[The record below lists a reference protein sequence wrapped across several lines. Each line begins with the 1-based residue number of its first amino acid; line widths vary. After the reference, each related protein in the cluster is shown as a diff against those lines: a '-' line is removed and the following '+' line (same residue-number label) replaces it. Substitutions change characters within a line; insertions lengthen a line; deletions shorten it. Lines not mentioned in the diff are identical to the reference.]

1 MVCNT
6 SYKTLLGSKPWRIRF
21 DNIDG
26 FIRVYDETRY
36 LVLFA
41 AEKYYSIDNKIRN
54 LIGVKSG
61 LTYVFS
67 HNYVKIKVDSY
78 DPLPLEKTVT
88 FSCYDTH

>member
-6 SYKTLLGSKPWRIRF
+6 SYKTLVGSKPWRIRF

-26 FIRVYDETRY
+26 FIRVYYETRY

-67 HNYVKIKVDSY
+67 HNYVKIKVGLY

-88 FSCYDTH
+88 FS